1 MSEASA
7 TESKKVEKRQFK
19 AETKQLLNLMINSLY
34 THKEIFLRELISNAS
49 DALDKVRF
57 RSLTDTSIMDKDKEL
72 EIWISI
78 DKKRNTL
85 SLSDNGIGMTKK
97 EVIKNIGTIAQSGS
111 DSFLKALEKTPKDG
125 SPVDLIGQFG
135 VGFYSA
141 FMVADRAELVT
152 RAAGQSKAT
161 RWVSKGEG
169 SYTLEDAERESR
181 GTTVTLHIR
190 KELVDPDRPEDDYL
204 NQYTVQNLVKR
215 YSDYIRYPI
224 KMGFETDDYPR
235 DDKGEVI
242 KDAKPNK
249 KIDIRT
255 MNSMLPLW
263 ERNKKDVKEDE
274 YFQFFKHHFKDWNE
288 PTDIIHIKVEGTV
301 QYTALLY
308 VPSKASGDFY
318 SSDYKKGIQLY
329 SKHVFVMDNCRDL
342 FPEHLRFVRGLVDS
356 PDFSLNISREI
367 LQHDR
372 QIRIV
377 AKNLEK
383 KVMEALKNLLTNERK
398 KYEEWWEEFGKAIK
412 GGIYMHYTNKEKL
425 EDFLLFPSSHS
436 EEGMSTLREYV
447 SRMPEWQDEIYY
459 EVGKDRAAIERLPQ
473 MEVIRE
479 KGVEVLY
486 FIDKV
491 DEFLTQNLYDYDE
504 KQLKSVSRGELNLD
518 KKKKKKK
525 KKGEKNKKEK
535 EDKKDEKPKE
545 HEELLKAMKEHLGE
559 KVKEVRISK
568 RLKKSPVCLVASDSG
583 PSFNMEQ
590 LLQGANQLT
599 PKAARILE
607 LNAGHEIFKILVS
620 EFEKD
625 QDSHVLQEYS
635 DLLFYQA
642 MLIEGFTLEDPVE
655 FAGRINALMVAAG
668 GKGESS

>member
-1 MSEASA
+1 MSEANA
-7 TESKKVEKRQFK
+7 TQSKKKEKRQFQ

-57 RSLTDTSIMDKDKEL
+57 RSLTDADVLGKDKEL

-78 DKKRNTL
+78 DKKKHL
-85 SLSDNGIGMTKK
+85 VSISDNGIGMTKK

-111 DSFLKALEKTPKDG
+111 KTFLKALEKAPKDG

-135 VGFYSA
+135 VGFYSS
-141 FMVADRAELVT
+141 FMVADRVELVT
-152 RAAGQSKAT
+152 RTAGEKKAT

-169 SYTLEDAERESR
+169 TYTLEETERESR

-190 KELVDPDRPEDDYL
+190 KDLVDPDQPEDDYL

-215 YSDYIRYPI
+215 YSDYIRYPV

-235 DDKGEVI
+235 DEKGEII
-242 KDAKPNK
+242 KDAEPKK

-255 MNSMLPLW
+255 MNSMLPIW
-263 ERNKKDVKEDE
+263 ERAKKDVKEDE

-308 VPSKASGDFY
+308 IPSKASGDFY
-318 SSDYKKGIQLY
+318 SADYKKGIQLY

-342 FPEHLRFVRGLVDS
+342 FPDHLRFVRGLVDS

-372 QIRIV
+372 QIRII

-383 KVMEALKNLLTNERK
+383 KVMEALKNLLAKERK

-425 EDFLLFPSSHS
+425 EDLLLFPSSHL
-436 EEGMSTLREYV
+436 EEGMTTLREYV

-459 EVGKDRAAIERLPQ
+459 EVGKSREAIERLPQ

-518 KKKKKKK
+518 KDKKKKKK
-525 KKGEKNKKEK
+525 KKKDEKEK
-535 EDKKDEKPKE
+535 EAKKDETPKE
-545 HEELLKAMKEHLGE
+545 HEALLKAIKEHLGE

-568 RLKKSPVCLVASDSG
+568 RLKTSPVCLVASDSG

-590 LLQGANQLT
+590 LLKGANQLT
-599 PKAARILE
+599 PKAARIME
-607 LNAGHEIFKILVS
+607 LNAEHKIFKILQS
-620 EFEKD
+620 EFKKD
-625 QDSHVLQEYS
+625 QDSPVLQEYS

-642 MLIEGFTLEDPVE
+642 MLIEGYTLEDPVE
-655 FAGRINALMVAAG
+655 FASRINSLMVAAG
-668 GKGESS
+668 ANEEKA